1 VFHRNSI
8 VVALSILL
16 LFLAAAFSP
25 ASAGREEIRVGFFPN
40 VTHAQALV
48 GRANGLFERST
59 RSKIAWKAFNAGP
72 TAMEALIAGEIDLAY
87 VGPNPA
93 VNAYLRSKGKALKV
107 VAGAASGGAS
117 LVVRRAAGIRSAGDL
132 KGKRVGSPEI
142 GNTQDV
148 ALRTWLKAQGIL
160 PNRDVRVVTLKNPD
174 ILTLFLQKELDAAW
188 VPEPWATR
196 LVLEAGGEIF
206 LDERTLWPDGD
217 FTTAVVV
224 ARSGFLREER
234 ERVKNFLAAHVDL
247 TLWIRENP
255 AEAKKV
261 INAQLAA
268 LLGKPLPAEV
278 LDRAFTRMRITWDP
292 VPRSLAVSAKNAEA
306 LGYLPKTGMGAS
318 EVTNLVDLS
327 VLNEVLAS
335 RKLPGVR

>member
-1 VFHRNSI
+1 MFHRNSI
-8 VVALSILL
+8 VVGLSILL
-16 LFLAAAFSP
+16 LSGAGIFPP
-25 ASAGREEIRVGFFPN
+25 ASAGGQEIRVGFFPN

-48 GRANGLFERST
+48 GRSNGLFERST
-59 RSKIAWKAFNAGP
+59 RAKISWKAFNAGP

-93 VNAYLRSKGKALKV
+93 INAYLRSKGKALKV
-107 VAGAASGGAS
+107 IAGAASGGAS
-117 LVVRRAAGIRSAGDL
+117 LVVRRGAGIRSAGDL
-132 KGKRVGSPEI
+132 KGKRVASPEI

-148 ALRTWLKAQGIL
+148 ALRTWLTSQGMT
-160 PNRDVRVVTLKNPD
+160 PNRDVRVAALKNAD

-196 LVLEAGGEIF
+196 LVLFGGGEIF

-217 FTTAVVV
+217 FATAVLV

-234 ERVKNFLAAHVDL
+234 ERVRDFLSAHVDL
-247 TLWIRENP
+247 TLWIPGNP
-255 AEAKKV
+255 AEAKKA
-261 INAQLAA
+261 INAQLAG

-278 LDRAFTRMRITWDP
+278 LDRAFTRMRFTWDP
-292 VPRSLAVSAKNAEA
+292 VPRSLAASAKNAEA
-306 LGYLPKTGMGAS
+306 LGYLPRTGIGAS
-318 EVTNLVDLS
+318 GVTNLVDLS